1 MKIMDQIF
9 EDLEETL
16 TKSILDCKANHI
28 ALSGGLDSSII
39 SYVLKDKKPNGI
51 CIISKD
57 FLASDLTYSQLI
69 ANKLDLPLELKIIE
83 TTELFSAVEETI
95 KILKNFNDIEIRNSI
110 VMYLVLKEIKD
121 KGYSK
126 VICGDGADELFA
138 GYNFFLKKDEK
149 ELESELERIWSI
161 MHFPAIK
168 LADAIGVTLEAP
180 FLDKRVIELAKKIPV
195 NLKVRDEN
203 GKKYGKWILRKIFED
218 KIPKSIAWRD
228 KFAMQDGSG
237 TNGLT
242 GLFNV
247 MIQDSDFKSKIDDIK
262 NSDDVI
268 IRSKESLQ
276 YYEIYRK
283 YYDSPKKLHSSNN
296 KCPNC
301 KYSVNSDSKF
311 CQMCG
316 SYPI

>member
-1 MKIMDQIF
+1 MLDKIFDELEQII
-9 EDLEETL
+9 
-16 TKSILDCKANHI
+16 TKSILDCKANYI
-28 ALSGGLDSSII
+28 SLSGGLDSSII
-39 SYVLKDKKPNGI
+39 AYTLKDKKPNTI
-51 CIISKD
+51 CIIAKD

-69 ANKLDLPLELKIIE
+69 ASKFDLSLELKIVK
-83 TTELFSAVEETI
+83 TAELFSAIEETI

-110 VMYLVLKEIKD
+110 VMYLVLNEIKN
-121 KGYSK
+121 KGESR

-138 GYNFFLKKDEK
+138 GYNFFLRKNEK
-149 ELESELERIWSI
+149 ELDIELERIWKI
-161 MHFPAIK
+161 MHFPSTK
-168 LADAIGVTLEAP
+168 LADALGITIEAP
-180 FLDKRVIELAKKIPV
+180 FLDKRVIELAKKIPP
-195 NLKVRDEN
+195 NLKVKDEN

-228 KFAMQDGSG
+228 KFALQDGSG

-242 GLFNV
+242 ELFNA
-247 MIQDSDFKSKIDDIK
+247 MIQDSIFEKKKKEIK

-268 IRSKESLQ
+268 IRTKESLQ
-276 YYEIYRK
+276 YYEIYKK
-283 YYDSPKKLHSSNN
+283 YYELPSKLHSSNV

-301 KYSVNSDSKF
+301 KYSVNSNSKF